1 MMDTHNSSDFLSKI
15 LAQKRRELEAAQQR
29 LPERQLRDLAE
40 KAQKRR
46 SLVQRM
52 IVPGRQGVN
61 IIAEIK
67 RASPSKGIIR
77 PDLDVEDYATAYERG
92 GAAAISILT
101 DREHFRGDPEDL
113 LRVRKKTQLPLLRKD
128 FLIAPY
134 QLYESVVLGADAVL
148 LIVRAISEELLTD
161 CLSLCRVLQLD
172 ALVEVHSEAELEQA
186 TRAGALLIGI
196 NNRDLRTFKT
206 DLQTSVRISRHL
218 APGQVAVAESGI
230 SERRDVELLLAA
242 GIWNFLI
249 GESLV
254 RAADPEQFLKVLMGN
269 PRV

>member
-1 MMDTHNSSDFLSKI
+1 MMDTHNSSDFLSRI

-77 PDLDVEDYATAYERG
+77 PDLDVEAYATAYERG

-148 LIVRAISEELLTD
+148 LIVRAISEELLAD

-218 APGQVAVAESGI
+218 AIGQVAVAESGI
-230 SERRDVELLLAA
+230 SERRDLELLLAA

-254 RAADPEQFLKVLMGN
+254 RAADPEQFLKTLMGN
-269 PRV
+269 PQV

>member
-1 MMDTHNSSDFLSKI
+1 MMDTHDSSDFLSKI
-15 LAQKRRELEAAQQR
+15 LAQKRRELEEAQQR
-29 LPERQLRDLAE
+29 LPERQLRDLVE
-40 KAQKRR
+40 KA
-46 SLVQRM
+46 LDQRPFAQRLT
-52 IVPGRQGVN
+52 VPGPHGVN

-67 RASPSKGIIR
+67 RASPSRGAIR
-77 PDLDVEDYATAYERG
+77 PDLKVEDYAAAYERG

-101 DREHFRGDPEDL
+101 DRQHFHGDPEDL
-113 LRVRKKTQLPLLRKD
+113 LQVRQKTRLPLLRKD

-134 QLYESVVLGADAVL
+134 QLYESIVLGADAVL
-148 LIVRAISEELLTD
+148 LIVRALSEQLLTD
-161 CLSLCRVLQLD
+161 CVSLCRVLQLD

-218 APGQVAVAESGI
+218 AIGQVAVAESGI

-242 GIWNFLI
+242 VFGI
-249 GESLV
+249 S
-254 RAADPEQFLKVLMGN
+254 
-269 PRV
+269 